1 MLPLHG
7 KIWLKDYHDFQI
19 KNDFVFYLNGERIHF
34 QQHSL
39 EKKEAESIFLN
50 KKLEVEVVQMAHF
63 LPSYVFDTAFFVDCE
78 LKKNASELLVDLQ
91 AHSVV
96 QL

>member
-7 KIWLKDYHDFQI
+7 KIWLKDYHDFQT

-50 KKLEVEVVQMAHF
+50 KKLEVEVVQRAHY
-63 LPSYVFDTAFFVDCE
+63 LPSCVFDRAFFVDCE
-78 LKKNASELLVDLQ
+78 LKTNALELWVGLQ
-91 AHSVV
+91 FHSVV